1 MWERERTMLEK
12 LKKKSIKKSI
22 SGIIILLIIGIV
34 LIGIEFSAVISMIK
48 GHVKFETLE
57 PEEIRADLIVDASI
71 DVNFGGFMEEYEEN
85 TSTHFKRTT
94 DIYYVI
100 WTGDEDSE
108 DYKYMGIKVP
118 ASDESKM
125 EAMAEATYNYEYSD
139 PVKYTG
145 AINKMSSTELKYFKE
160 YFQESGWSDEEIEEY
175 TLPYFINVGAL
186 TGGAAATAFFIF
198 VLGVVLA
205 AIGIIML
212 ISALLGG
219 KLKAFKKEIQA
230 SGFTE
235 MDVEY
240 EYESARTFGKKD
252 DLRIGGRFI
261 FYMAGN
267 KPHLLVKDQIVW
279 VYQQNTTHRTNGVK
293 TGTTYE
299 LLVYC
304 LNDNKVKSISV
315 PNENTG
321 REILQYLNETM
332 PRAVVGFSDELLKMF
347 KKDYQNFLQLRYY
360 RPQDSSQ
367 TVSRDSAQPEE

>member
-1 MWERERTMLEK
+1 MLEK
-12 LKKKSIKKSI
+12 LKKKSITKALPS
-22 SGIIILLIIGIV
+22 IIILLIAGIV
-34 LIGIEFSAVISMIK
+34 LIGVEFSAVTSLIK
-48 GHVKFETLE
+48 GHVRFETLE
-57 PEEIRADLIVDASI
+57 PEEIRANLIVDASI

-85 TSTHFKRTT
+85 TTTHSRRTT

-108 DYKYMGIKVP
+108 NYKYMGIKVP

-139 PVKYTG
+139 PVKYSG
-145 AINKMSSTELKYFKE
+145 AINKMSSTEYGYFKE

-186 TGGAAATAFFIF
+186 TGGAAGTAFFIF
-198 VLGVVLA
+198 VLGVFLA
-205 AIGIIML
+205 ALGLITL

-235 MDVEY
+235 TDVEY
-240 EYESARTFGKKD
+240 EYESARAFGKKN

-261 FYMAGN
+261 FYIAGN
-267 KPHLLVKDQIVW
+267 KPHMLVKDQIVW
-279 VYQQNTTHRTNGVK
+279 VYQQNTTHRTNGIK
-293 TGTTYE
+293 TGMSYE

-304 LNDNKVKSISV
+304 LNDNKVKSIAI
-315 PNENTG
+315 PNEDTG
-321 REILQYLNETM
+321 REVLQYLHETM

-360 RPQDSSQ
+360 SSQ
-367 TVSRDSAQPEE
+367 DFSQTESQESPQSEE